1 MIKTK
6 KVKKKVVK
14 STKKDIKKMKSNY
27 GLKPIKVKSKKSVL
41 VQLPLF
47 QNQNNERFI
56 LYDPDCFAATSNYK
70 RAKGLL

>member
-47 QNQNNERFI
+47 
-56 LYDPDCFAATSNYK
+56 
-70 RAKGLL
+70 